1 MNTYRIFEEF
11 RASLGEPAAKALAE
25 TLGSMFEEMKDTVT
39 KAEFRALTE
48 TIDSRASRMETAIAN
63 LAEAQART
71 EARIGELAE
80 AQARTEARVEQIA
93 KGQVQL
99 WEAQGRLEERMGEL
113 AGRMG
118 ELAEAQARTEARVEQ
133 LAKGQVQLWEAQGR
147 LEERMDQLTERMD
160 GLTVQM
166 GELAV
171 AVKTTNS
178 VLERL
183 TIRTDAVVG
192 RTFELQFRDRL
203 TAYLGRFM
211 RRGKLLAND
220 TLLDTIEG
228 VATDDEIDDFLRA
241 DAVASG
247 LIGGV
252 PSHVVIEVSS
262 VGDFHD
268 IERAQRRAAI
278 LGRAGLATVALVACE
293 AISPESLAF
302 ARMKDVRIWCN
313 GSLLESAA

>member
-39 KAEFRALTE
+39 KAEFRALAE
-48 TIDSRASRMETAIAN
+48 TIDSRASRMEAAIAN
-63 LAEAQART
+63 LADAQART
-71 EARIGELAE
+71 EAR
-80 AQARTEARVEQIA
+80 
-93 KGQVQL
+93 
-99 WEAQGRLEERMGEL
+99 M
-113 AGRMG
+113 
-118 ELAEAQARTEARVEQ
+118 EQ

-147 LEERMDQLTERMD
+147 LEGRMDQLTERMDQLTERMD
-160 GLTVQM
+160 GLTVRM
-166 GELAV
+166 GELAD
-171 AVKTTNS
+171 AVKDTNNALKTTNS

-183 TIRTDAVVG
+183 AIRTDAVVG

-211 RRGKLLAND
+211 RRGKLLPND

-247 LIGGV
+247 LIDGV
-252 PSHVVIEVSS
+252 PGHVVIEVSS

-278 LGRAGLATVALVACE
+278 LGKAGLPTVALVACE

-302 ARMKDVRIWCN
+302 ARMKNVRIWCN

>member
-80 AQARTEARVEQIA
+80 AQARTEARVEQ
-93 KGQVQL
+93 
-99 WEAQGRLEERMGEL
+99 
-113 AGRMG
+113 
-118 ELAEAQARTEARVEQ
+118 

-166 GELAV
+166 GELAD

-247 LIGGV
+247 LIDGV

>member
-39 KAEFRALTE
+39 KAEFRALAE
-48 TIDSRASRMETAIAN
+48 TIDSRASRMEAAIAN
-63 LAEAQART
+63 LADAQART
-71 EARIGELAE
+71 EAR
-80 AQARTEARVEQIA
+80 
-93 KGQVQL
+93 
-99 WEAQGRLEERMGEL
+99 M
-113 AGRMG
+113 
-118 ELAEAQARTEARVEQ
+118 EQ

-147 LEERMDQLTERMD
+147 LEGRMDQLTERMDQLTERMD
-160 GLTVQM
+160 GLTVRM
-166 GELAV
+166 GELAD
-171 AVKTTNS
+171 AVKDTNNALKTTNS

-183 TIRTDAVVG
+183 AIRTDAVVG

-211 RRGKLLAND
+211 RRGKLLPND

-247 LIGGV
+247 LIDGV
-252 PSHVVIEVSS
+252 PGHVVIEVSS

-278 LGRAGLATVALVACE
+278 LGKAGLPTVALVACE

-302 ARMKDVRIWCN
+302 ARMKNVRVWCN

>member
-99 WEAQGRLEERMGEL
+99 WEAQGRLEERM
-113 AGRMG
+113 
-118 ELAEAQARTEARVEQ
+118 
-133 LAKGQVQLWEAQGR
+133 
-147 LEERMDQLTERMD
+147 DQLTERMD
-160 GLTVQM
+160 GLTVRM
-166 GELAV
+166 GELAD
-171 AVKTTNS
+171 AVKDTNNALKTTNS

>member
-1 MNTYRIFEEF
+1 M
-11 RASLGEPAAKALAE
+11 
-25 TLGSMFEEMKDTVT
+25 
-39 KAEFRALTE
+39 
-48 TIDSRASRMETAIAN
+48 
-63 LAEAQART
+63 
-71 EARIGELAE
+71 
-80 AQARTEARVEQIA
+80 
-93 KGQVQL
+93 QL

-160 GLTVQM
+160 GLTVRM
-166 GELAV
+166 GELAD
-171 AVKTTNS
+171 AVKDTNNALKTTNS

-247 LIGGV
+247 LIDGV

>member
-99 WEAQGRLEERMGEL
+99 WEAQGRLEERM
-113 AGRMG
+113 
-118 ELAEAQARTEARVEQ
+118 
-133 LAKGQVQLWEAQGR
+133 
-147 LEERMDQLTERMD
+147 DQLTERMD
-160 GLTVQM
+160 GLTVRM
-166 GELAV
+166 GELAD
-171 AVKTTNS
+171 AVKDTNNALKTTNS

-247 LIGGV
+247 LIDGV

>member
-71 EARIGELAE
+71 EAR
-80 AQARTEARVEQIA
+80 VEQLA

-133 LAKGQVQLWEAQGR
+133 IAKGQVQLWEAQGR
-147 LEERMDQLTERMD
+147 LEERVGELAGRMDQLTERMD

-166 GELAV
+166 GELAD

>member
-71 EARIGELAE
+71 EAR
-80 AQARTEARVEQIA
+80 VEQLA

-99 WEAQGRLEERMGEL
+99 WEVQGRLEERMGEL

-166 GELAV
+166 GELAD

-247 LIGGV
+247 LIDGV